1 MKNITISAIGG
12 KKVEAYR
19 TIYNILVTKHYYFNT
34 EEGLKRY
41 KCPACNSL
49 KVNSFSYNFL
59 CIDCLKNKSLRS
71 KYRKQKEK

>member
-1 MKNITISAIGG
+1 
-12 KKVEAYR
+12 
-19 TIYNILVTKHYYFNT
+19 HYYFNT
-34 EEGLKRY
+34 EDGLKRY